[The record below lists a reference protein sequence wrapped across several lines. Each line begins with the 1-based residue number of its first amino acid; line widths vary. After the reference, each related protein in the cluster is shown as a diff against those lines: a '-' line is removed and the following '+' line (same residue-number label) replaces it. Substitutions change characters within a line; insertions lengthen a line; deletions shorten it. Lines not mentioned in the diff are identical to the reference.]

1 MLPTVEN
8 HILEQIMI
16 VIKVIIMLIN
26 DLVKK
31 IISLQIIQVLIYF
44 RTYG

>member
-16 VIKVIIMLIN
+16 VIKVIIMLVN
-26 DLVKK
+26 DVVKK
-31 IISLQIIQVLIYF
+31 IICL
-44 RTYG
+44 